1 MARRPPLTGRTLPR
15 GVRAALLVGG
25 AVLLAAVFGVT
36 TASAEL
42 NFGPHLARYDVTT
55 DSTVTI
61 DLGPLGTL
69 EIDSPLPL
77 SLGARV
83 TVQEIPAD
91 VVSVDRAS
99 TLEALAGDLQSYLQF
114 FSGPDATARDATRAL
129 LADAAWRTLLALG
142 VLAGVWFGGRW
153 LLGPRRR
160 GELAARTAP
169 HARQAVVGGVVLV
182 LVLVTVSGSLDTP
195 PADAQPASQVF
206 AGTPLEGARVT
217 GRLGGVI
224 DTYGGYAVDLYR
236 ENQAFYADADASLVA
251 SWEERNAFYAERAEE
266 PPGEPTAAPSITG
279 PTAAGGTDPDTTGD
293 AATATP
299 TDAAADAPV
308 DEADLVVL
316 LVVSDL
322 HCNVG
327 MAPLISS
334 AVRLSGAD
342 VVLDAGDTTIDG
354 SAVEQYCV
362 TSLAGAVPS
371 GVDIVVSDGNHDSEQ
386 TQAQQRRA
394 GMTVL
399 DGDVV
404 EVRGMRVL
412 GDSDPA
418 QTRLGAGTSL
428 VGRETPDQV
437 GRRLSETACAD
448 DDGVDLLLVHNP
460 VVGDVPLEDGCVPV
474 QVSGHMHVRIGPYRA
489 GQGVRYV
496 SSSTAGAS
504 LGQPTVGPLRGNAE
518 MTVLRWD
525 PEARRFVD
533 YQVVVVRPDA
543 SAFVGYRLPF
553 PGPAAEGIEP
563 DRPVGPR

>member
-15 GVRAALLVGG
+15 GVRTALLVGT
-25 AVLLAAVFGVT
+25 ALLLAAVFGVT

-55 DSTVTI
+55 DSTVTV

-83 TVQEIPAD
+83 TVQEIPSD
-91 VVSVDRAS
+91 VVSVDRSS

-114 FSGPDATARDATRAL
+114 FSGPEATARDATRAL
-129 LADAAWRTLLALG
+129 LVDAAWRTALALG
-142 VLAGVWFGGRW
+142 VLAGVWFGVRW
-153 LLGPRRR
+153 LLGPDRRA
-160 GELAARTAP
+160 ELAARAAP
-169 HARQAVVGGVVLV
+169 HTRQAVVGTVVLV
-182 LVLVTVSGSLDTP
+182 LVLVTASSSRDAP
-195 PADAQPASQVF
+195 PADAPPASQVF

-217 GRLGGVI
+217 GRLAGVI
-224 DTYGGYAVDLYR
+224 DTYGGAAVDLYR

-266 PPGEPTAAPSITG
+266 PPGEPTAAPSVTG
-279 PTAAGGTDPDTTGD
+279 PTAAGGTDADTTGD
-293 AATATP
+293 AATASP

-308 DEADLVVL
+308 DEEDLVVL

-334 AVRLSGAD
+334 AVRLSGAG

-399 DGDVV
+399 DGEVV

-418 QTRLGAGTSL
+418 QTRLGAGTSM

-496 SSSTAGAS
+496 SSSTAGAT

-525 PEARRFVD
+525 PEQRRVVD

-553 PGPAAEGIEP
+553 PGPAAEGFEP